1 MNLYFPILL
10 SPRILPRLT
19 STRRHVMDELTWQ
32 SARTTSRIA
41 QHSIDSLVVVGS
53 GDPLDP
59 PEPHILPTPTDVPAP
74 TPTDVPTPEP
84 MDVPPPTPTD
94 VPPPKPQMM
103 R

>member
-1 MNLYFPILL
+1 MYHYFPTLL
-10 SPRILPRLT
+10 TPRILAGFT
-19 STRRHVMDELTWQ
+19 STKRHVMDELAWRASETAGRFAQQ
-32 SARTTSRIA
+32 ST
-41 QHSIDSLVVVGS
+41 DSLVIIGS

-74 TPTDVPTPEP
+74 APTDVPTPEP